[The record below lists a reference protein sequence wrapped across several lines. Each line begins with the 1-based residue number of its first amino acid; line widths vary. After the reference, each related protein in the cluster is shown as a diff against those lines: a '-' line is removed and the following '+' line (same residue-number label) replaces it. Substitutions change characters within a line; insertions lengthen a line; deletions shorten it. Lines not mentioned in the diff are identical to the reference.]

1 MVRGSADRISDGGNG
16 SRSYAASSTACSGG
30 ETCQRVWRLQPARL
44 GEYDST
50 VISSREPRRGDAAM
64 SMLDGES
71 ISAALRSG
79 SSGVRSSA
87 ISSMISPITLGVIR
101 ID

>member
-1 MVRGSADRISDGGNG
+1 M
-16 SRSYAASSTACSGG
+16 
-30 ETCQRVWRLQPARL
+30 QPARL

-71 ISAALRSG
+71 ISAALRPRLERG
-79 SSGVRSSA
+79 EK
-87 ISSMISPITLGVIR
+87 LGDQLDDLADHAR
-101 ID
+101 RDTD

>member
-1 MVRGSADRISDGGNG
+1 M
-16 SRSYAASSTACSGG
+16 
-30 ETCQRVWRLQPARL
+30 QPARL

-71 ISAALRSG
+71 ISAALRPRLERG
-79 SSGVRSSA
+79 EK
-87 ISSMISPITLGVIR
+87 LGDQAR
-101 ID
+101 